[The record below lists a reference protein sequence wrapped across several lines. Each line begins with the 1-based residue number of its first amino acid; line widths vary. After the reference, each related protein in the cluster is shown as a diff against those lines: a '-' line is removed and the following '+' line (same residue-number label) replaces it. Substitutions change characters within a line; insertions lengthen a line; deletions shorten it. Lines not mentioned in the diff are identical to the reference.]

1 MSDGEKI
8 RELRKQK
15 KMTQEELAAR
25 VGVTKAQISAI
36 ELGVRVL
43 SVPVAKAIAS
53 ALDCSI
59 ADLVG

>member
-15 KMTQEELAAR
+15 KMTQEELATR

>member
-36 ELGVRVL
+36 EQ
-43 SVPVAKAIAS
+43 VPIELRS
-53 ALDCSI
+53 TTEQI
-59 ADLVG
+59 

>member
-36 ELGVRVL
+36 ELGVRIL
-43 SVPVAKAIAS
+43 SVPIAKAIAS